1 MIVTELYNGQGLGNQ
16 LWCYCVT
23 RSIAIKNNYSFGIQS
38 PQKFKGKNLFK
49 NIDFGQTVEGGSG
62 PEGGPPDSL
71 PIGITN
77 YYRERKEINPIY
89 YCDVSRYDSNLVNVS
104 DNTKIDGVMQCE
116 DYILS
121 IKNDIYSW
129 LTLKTQIQDYSYNNV
144 CVIHIRGGDF
154 FGQKEVALT
163 ENYYKTAIKY
173 FKQINKDIEFVCVT
187 DDLSVA
193 KQLLPDVEIVS
204 STLNSEDSL
213 KAGHHLG
220 GDISIDYAIM
230 NSAKNIIMSNSSFAW
245 WAVWTNQVVNNVV
258 APKYWA
264 RHNISNGFWSNG
276 DSLTRDWLYLG
287 RDGNMYTYKYC
298 LKEKKIFED
307 NNKNLYITIK

>member
-23 RSIAIKNNYSFGIQS
+23 RSIAIKNKFDFGIQS
-38 PQKFKGKNLFK
+38 PQKFKGKNLFE
-49 NIDFGQTVEGGSG
+49 NIDFGQVVEGGSG
-62 PEGGPPDSL
+62 PEGGPPTSL
-71 PIGITN
+71 PKGITN
-77 YYRERKEINPIY
+77 YYKERKEINPQF
-89 YCDVSRYDSNLVNVS
+89 YCDVSRFDVNLINIS

-116 DYILS
+116 DYIIPLKKEIINWLK
-121 IKNDIYSW
+121 IKSPIYDFSDEN
-129 LTLKTQIQDYSYNNV
+129 I

-163 ENYYKTAIKY
+163 SNYYNTAMKY
-173 FKQINKDIEFVCVT
+173 FNQINSKVKFVCVT
-187 DDLSVA
+187 DDLEVA
-193 KQLLPDVEIVS
+193 KQLLPTVEIVS
-204 STLNSEDSL
+204 SSLNSTDLL

-220 GDISIDYAIM
+220 GDIAVDYAIL

-245 WAVWTNQVVNNVV
+245 WAVWTNKVANNVV

-276 DSLTRDWLYLG
+276 DSLTRNWLYLG
-287 RDGNMYTYKYC
+287 RDGNMYSYKYC
-298 LKEKKIFED
+298 LKEKFNFEI
-307 NNKNLYITIK
+307 NNKNLFITV